1 MEEITLI
8 IDLEGFILSRGFI
21 VRELGWCTIL
31 GENDSQHFYSRL
43 RYKDLNVKD
52 RRTVNFVYKDIH
64 GLRFESNYREA
75 ALPQRDVEGVIRALY
90 RGGLV
95 AYKGGHLEKDLL
107 DKMGL
112 PSINLEELG
121 CPKADSLWSKTDHH
135 GTDCGHHKKDLVKM
149 VHCPKQETFLFF
161 QWLQNQLK
169 ERCDKVNERH
179 IS

>member
-1 MEEITLI
+1 MDQITLI
-8 IDLEGFILSRGFI
+8 IELEGFCLSSCFI
-21 VRELGWCTIL
+21 VRELGWCTIQ

-43 RYKDLNVKD
+43 RYKELNYKD
-52 RRTVNFVYKDIH
+52 RRTVNYVNKHIH
-64 GLRFESNYREA
+64 GLRFEAAYREA

-112 PSINLEELG
+112 PSVNLEELG
-121 CPKADSLWSKTDHH
+121 CQKTDSLWSKTDND
-135 GTDCGHHKKDLVKM
+135 GASCGCHKKDLFKM

-161 QWLQNQLK
+161 QWLKQQLAT
-169 ERCDKVNERH
+169 
-179 IS
+179 SQ

>member
-1 MEEITLI
+1 MDQITLI
-8 IDLEGFILSRGFI
+8 IDLEGFCLSSGFI
-21 VRELGWCTIL
+21 VRELGWCTIQ

-43 RYKDLNVKD
+43 RYKELNYKD
-52 RRTVNFVYKDIH
+52 RRTVNYVYKHIH
-64 GLRFESNYREA
+64 GLGFEAAYREA

-112 PSINLEELG
+112 PWVNLEEFG
-121 CPKADSLWSKTDHH
+121 CPKADVLWSKTDND
-135 GTDCGHHKKDLVKM
+135 GASCGCHKKDLFKM

-161 QWLQNQLK
+161 QWLKQQLAT
-169 ERCDKVNERH
+169 
-179 IS
+179 SQ

>member
-8 IDLEGFILSRGFI
+8 IDLEGFILSSGFI
-21 VRELGWCTIL
+21 ARELGWCTIQ
-31 GENDSQHFYSRL
+31 GENDSQHFYSRV
-43 RYKDLNVKD
+43 RYKDLNYKD
-52 RRTVNFVYKDIH
+52 RRTVQFVYKHIH
-64 GLRFESNYREA
+64 GLRFEASFKEV
-75 ALPQRDVEGVIRALY
+75 ALPQRDLEAVIRALY

-112 PSINLEELG
+112 PSINLEEFG
-121 CPKADSLWSKTDHH
+121 CPKADSLWNQYK
-135 GTDCGHHKKDLVKM
+135 GTSCGHHKTDLFKM
-149 VHCPKQETFLFF
+149 VHCPKEETFLFF

-169 ERCDKVNERH
+169 KRGDKVNERH